1 MGVEEMVVN
10 NTEAVE
16 NAKEVPTI
24 VDNKEVV
31 LEEVAEDKEYEEWKS
46 KQIKDGTKLGKQ
58 IEETSDREQK
68 EKKLKIDWGVVFTFF
83 N

>member
-16 NAKEVPTI
+16 NAKEVPTN
-24 VDNKEVV
+24 VENEEVV

-46 KQIKDGTKLGKQ
+46 KQIKEGTKLGKQ
-58 IEETSDREQK
+58 IEATANREYK
-68 EKKLKIDWGVVFTFF
+68 EEKLKIDWGVVFTFF